1 MLRHKLLHVL
11 GPVLLIKKI
20 RINPRSVKFYDNDP
34 ELMDGTF
41 YYTRQTSMGW
51 YQRGAELNKT
61 EPQPYVLNKSNPT
74 PNPEQ
79 NNLIPMS

>member
-61 EPQPYVLNKSNPT
+61 EPQPSTEDPQQADKKNTGSSEDP
-74 PNPEQ
+74 
-79 NNLIPMS
+79 